1 MQRIGLWLR
10 WSARDLR
17 RRWLVVAALA
27 LVIAI
32 GTGTAAAFTSLSEWR
47 RVSNDVSF
55 EMLGFH
61 DLMVSFPETGVPA
74 DRALAAVRGTA
85 HPETLDAIE
94 ARLDVPTQVAVTTG
108 GQPAVLPGRIVGVDL
123 AANGPLI
130 DKIDRV
136 GGRSLTAADAEAA
149 RPTGMVETAF
159 ADRYHLPTTGTV
171 RVAGDIEV
179 DYVGLA
185 RSPEY
190 LLNGNGAILGEETR
204 AVLFLPLPVAQWV
217 AGTDQVNRVL
227 ITLRPGTDAASARRE
242 VTAAV
247 RAALPDV
254 TSTVS
259 DRDDDTTYRMLYRDI
274 ENDQQMW
281 DVIAL
286 LVLGGAA
293 LATFNLSNR
302 VIASQ
307 RREIGVGAAL
317 GLPTPWLAARPLLFG
332 TQIAVLG
339 SLTGIG
345 VGALLGWAITGILDD
360 LIPLPQWRTPF
371 QFGPFLRATALGLT
385 IPLLGV
391 AYPVWR
397 ALRVTPAE
405 AIRTAHITG
414 RAGALS
420 RALRR
425 VPLPGSSIGHLPFR
439 HVLRAPGRTALTAAG
454 IGAAVTV
461 LVAMLGLLD
470 SFRASIDA
478 GEREIGGGVP
488 GRTVVTL
495 DTFRPVN
502 DPAVAAIGA
511 LPEVATAQPGLR
523 VTGSV
528 SEAGKKL
535 DLVIDVLD
543 FRNAI
548 WTPSDGRDGGSRVP
562 DGLVLA
568 RKAAEDLGVGP
579 GDSVLVEHPRRTGA
593 AGFTTVTTRMR
604 VAGVHP
610 YPMRP
615 FAYLDAGQASVFGLD
630 GVTNLIQV
638 APANGVSEERLRR
651 ALLANRSVASA
662 QPVTAISRAMR
673 DLLAEFT
680 DILGLLE
687 VFVLVLAL
695 LIAFNASSVSAD
707 ERAREHATMFAFGL
721 RTGTVLR
728 NSMAESLLIGLLGTG
743 LGLLAGTATIWWMV
757 GFLVSDTM
765 PELAVYPT
773 VGFTT
778 ILTALAVGVAA
789 VTIAP
794 LLTVR
799 RLRRTDVPATLRV
812 VE

>member
-1 MQRIGLWLR
+1 MRRIGLWLR

-32 GTGTAAAFTSLSEWR
+32 GTGTAAAFTSLSQWR
-47 RVSNDVSF
+47 RLSNDVSF
-55 EMLGFH
+55 EMLEFH

-74 DRALAAVRGTA
+74 ERALAAVRGVS
-85 HPETLDAIE
+85 HPETLRAVQG
-94 ARLDVPTQVAVTTG
+94 RLDVPTQVAVITD
-108 GQPAVLPGRIVGVDL
+108 GQEAVLPGRIVGIDL
-123 AANGPLI
+123 AENGPLI
-130 DKIDRV
+130 DKTDRV
-136 GGRSLTAADAEAA
+136 RGRDLTAADAEAN
-149 RPTGMVETAF
+149 RPTGVVETAF

-171 RVAGDIEV
+171 RVAGGVEV
-179 DYVGLA
+179 EYVGSV

-190 LLNGNGAILGEETR
+190 LLNGNGALFGEETR
-204 AVLFLPLPVAQWV
+204 AVLFLPLPVAQRV
-217 AGTDQVNRVL
+217 TGSGLVNQVL
-227 ITLRPGTDAASARRE
+227 ITVRPGTDVASAKRE
-242 VTAAV
+242 LTAAVTAA
-247 RAALPDV
+247 LPE
-254 TSTVS
+254 TTFTIS
-259 DRDDDTTYRMLYRDI
+259 DRDDDPTYRMLYRDI
-274 ENDQQMW
+274 ANDQQIW
-281 DVIAL
+281 DMIAL

-317 GLPTPWLAARPLLFG
+317 GLRIPSLAARPLLFG
-332 TQIAVLG
+332 AQIAVLG
-339 SLTGIG
+339 SLAGIG
-345 VGALLGWAITGILDD
+345 IGALLGWAITGILDD
-360 LIPLPQWRTPF
+360 LVPLPQWRTPF
-371 QFGPFLRATALGLT
+371 QLGPFLRATALGLS

-414 RAGALS
+414 RAGTLS
-420 RALRR
+420 QAFRR
-425 VPLPGSSIGHLPFR
+425 IPLPGSSIGHLPLR
-439 HVLRAPGRTALTAAG
+439 HILRAPGRTALTAAG

-470 SFRASIDA
+470 SFRNSMDA
-478 GEREIGGGVP
+478 GEREISKGVS

-495 DTFRPVN
+495 DTFRAVD
-502 DPAVAAIGA
+502 DPTVAAIGA

-523 VTGSV
+523 VTGSA
-528 SEAGKKL
+528 SNSGKKL
-535 DLVIDVLD
+535 DLVIDIFD
-543 FRNAI
+543 FQTAL
-548 WTPSDGRDGGSRVP
+548 WTPSDGREDGSRVP

-568 RKAAEDLGVGP
+568 RKAAEDLGVEP

-593 AGFTTVTTRMR
+593 TGFTTTTTRMR

-610 YPMRP
+610 HPMRP
-615 FAYLDAGQASVFGLD
+615 LAYLDSHQASGFGLD
-630 GVTNLIQV
+630 GVTNLVQV
-638 APANGVSEERLRR
+638 APAEGVGEEQLRR
-651 ALLANRSVASA
+651 ALLANRSVGSA
-662 QPVTAISRAMR
+662 QPVTATSRALR

-680 DILGLLE
+680 DVLGLLE

-721 RTGTVLR
+721 RTRTVLR
-728 NSMAESLLIGLLGTG
+728 NSMVESMIIGLLGTG
-743 LGLLAGTATIWWMV
+743 LGITAGAVTTWWMV
-757 GFLVSDTM
+757 GSLVSDTM
-765 PELAVYPT
+765 PDLAVDPSLD
-773 VGFTT
+773 FTT

-794 LLTVR
+794 LLTIR
-799 RLRRTDVPATLRV
+799 RLRRTDIPATLRV